1 MVETRGDVSVKCK
14 KCNKHDI
21 WTNSQNKDQDQHVGD
36 TVYAPCTSK
45 CGANLTPHEILDI
58 TVPDY

>member
-1 MVETRGDVSVKCK
+1 MVARGDMSVKCK
-14 KCNKHDI
+14 KCSNQDI

-36 TVYAPCTSK
+36 TVYAPCTGE
-45 CGANLTPHEILDI
+45 CGASLTPHEILDI